1 MSNMLVVNA
10 LNAIGITEFIMRGIP
25 TNETE
30 FNSMFKKVTGED
42 SNGIA
47 IESSDTSKFGVTWS
61 QIQTALADGGIVAM
75 AELRKQREELLKETD
90 WMSASDYTM
99 TDAWKTYRQ
108 ALRDLPANNK
118 TASWDGT
125 TLGNVTFPTKPN

>member
-1 MSNMLVVNA
+1 MDMKNQLLIISA
-10 LNAIGITEFIMRGIP
+10 LRALDIKDWYLKRTP

-30 FNSMFKKVTGED
+30 FKEKFSKKDGSEPD
-42 SNGIA
+42 
-47 IESSDTSKFGVTWS
+47 VTWS
-61 QIQTALADGGIVAM
+61 QIQTALADGGVVAM
-75 AELRKQREELLKETD
+75 AELRKQRTALLKETD

-125 TLGNVTFPTKPN
+125 TLGNVTFPTKPS

>member
-1 MSNMLVVNA
+1 MVGLVEDA
-10 LNAIGITEFIMRGIP
+10 LTLLNIDNWILRGIP
-25 TNETE
+25 TSEKE
-30 FNSMFKKVTGED
+30 FNTMFVKVTGED

-75 AELRKQREELLKETD
+75 AQLRKQRDVLLKETD
-90 WMSASDYTM
+90 WMASSDYTM
-99 TDAWKTYRQ
+99 SNAWKTYRQ

-118 TASWDGT
+118 NASWDGT
-125 TLGNVTFPTKPN
+125 TLDNVSFPNKPS

>member
-1 MSNMLVVNA
+1 MDMKNQLLIISA
-10 LNAIGITEFIMRGIP
+10 LRALDIRDWYLKRTP

-30 FNSMFKKVTGED
+30 FKEKFSKKDGSEPD
-42 SNGIA
+42 
-47 IESSDTSKFGVTWS
+47 VTWS
-61 QIQTALADGGIVAM
+61 QIQTALADGGVVAM
-75 AELRKQREELLKETD
+75 AELRKQRTALLKETD

-125 TLGNVTFPTKPN
+125 TLGNVTFPTKPS

>member
-1 MSNMLVVNA
+1 MLVVNA

>member
-1 MSNMLVVNA
+1 MKTVTQA
-10 LNAIGITEFIMRGIP
+10 LRLLGIQEWVLRGTP

-30 FNSMFKKVTGED
+30 FNSMFTKVVDTTDDNRG
-42 SNGIA
+42 

-61 QIQTALADGGIVAM
+61 QIQTATSNGGIVAM
-75 AELRKQREELLKETD
+75 AELRRQRDELLKETD

-99 TDAWKTYRQ
+99 SDAWTTYRT

-118 TASWDGT
+118 SASWDGT
-125 TLGNVTFPTKPN
+125 ALGNVTFPTKPS

>member
-1 MSNMLVVNA
+1 MNNQKLIIFA
-10 LNAIGITEFIMRGIP
+10 LRALGIKNWYLKRTP

-30 FNSMFKKVTGED
+30 FKEKFSKKDGSEPD
-42 SNGIA
+42 
-47 IESSDTSKFGVTWS
+47 VTWS
-61 QIQTALADGGIVAM
+61 QIQTALADGGVVAM
-75 AELRKQREELLKETD
+75 TELRKQRTALLAETD

-125 TLGNVTFPTKPN
+125 TLGNVSFPKKPS

>member
-1 MSNMLVVNA
+1 MKTVTQA
-10 LNAIGITEFIMRGIP
+10 LRLLGIQEWVLRGTP

-30 FNSMFKKVTGED
+30 FNSMFTKVVDTTDDNRG
-42 SNGIA
+42 

-61 QIQTALADGGIVAM
+61 QIQTATSNGGIVAM
-75 AELRKQREELLKETD
+75 AELRRQRDELLKETD

-99 TDAWKTYRQ
+99 TDAWKTYRT

-118 TASWDGT
+118 SASWDGT
-125 TLGNVTFPTKPN
+125 TLGNVTFPTKPS

>member
-1 MSNMLVVNA
+1 MNNQKLIISA
-10 LNAIGITEFIMRGIP
+10 LRALGIKNWYLKRTP

-30 FNSMFKKVTGED
+30 FKEKFSKKDGSEPD
-42 SNGIA
+42 
-47 IESSDTSKFGVTWS
+47 VTWS
-61 QIQTALADGGIVAM
+61 QIQTALADGGVVAM
-75 AELRKQREELLKETD
+75 AELRKQRTALLAETD

-125 TLGNVTFPTKPN
+125 TLGNVSFPKKPS

>member
-1 MSNMLVVNA
+1 MDMKNQLLIISA
-10 LNAIGITEFIMRGIP
+10 LRALDIKDWYLKRTP

-30 FNSMFKKVTGED
+30 FKEKFSKKDGSEPD
-42 SNGIA
+42 
-47 IESSDTSKFGVTWS
+47 VTWS
-61 QIQTALADGGIVAM
+61 QIQTALADGGVVAM
-75 AELRKQREELLKETD
+75 AELRKQRTALLKETD

-118 TASWDGT
+118 TASCDGT
-125 TLGNVTFPTKPN
+125 TLGNVTFPTKPS

>member
-1 MSNMLVVNA
+1 MKLIVEA
-10 LNAIGITEFIMRGIP
+10 LKLLEIKEWVLRGTP

-30 FNSMFKKVTGED
+30 FNSMFTKVVDKTED
-42 SNGIA
+42 NRG

-75 AELRKQREELLKETD
+75 AELRRQRDELLKETD
-90 WMSASDYTM
+90 WMASSDYSM

-108 ALRDLPANNK
+108 ALRDLPSNNK
-118 TASWDGT
+118 NVSWDGT
-125 TLGNVTFPTKPN
+125 TLGNVSFPKKPS

>member
-1 MSNMLVVNA
+1 MANLNKTVDGKLIELTDEEQAQYDAQQKAVADNA
-10 LNAIGITEFIMRGIP
+10 PNRRM
-25 TNETE
+25 
-30 FNSMFKKVTGED
+30 
-42 SNGIA
+42 
-47 IESSDTSKFGVTWS
+47 
-61 QIQTALADGGIVAM
+61 AM
-75 AELRKQREELLKETD
+75 LRKKRDALLKETD

-125 TLGNVTFPTKPN
+125 TLGNVTFPTKPS

>member
-1 MSNMLVVNA
+1 MNNTIEDA
-10 LNAIGITEFIMRGIP
+10 LFLLKIDDWIIRGTP

-30 FNSMFKKVTGED
+30 FNSMFTKVTGEN
-42 SNGIA
+42 SNGTA
-47 IESSDTSKFGVTWS
+47 IESSDTSDFGVTWS

-75 AELRKQREELLKETD
+75 TELRRQRDKLLAETD

-99 TDAWKTYRQ
+99 SDAWTTYRQ

-125 TLGNVTFPTKPN
+125 TLGNVTFPTKPS

>member
-1 MSNMLVVNA
+1 MKTVTQA
-10 LNAIGITEFIMRGIP
+10 LRLLGIQEWVLRGTP

-30 FNSMFKKVTGED
+30 FNSMFTKVVDTTDDNRG
-42 SNGIA
+42 

-61 QIQTALADGGIVAM
+61 QIQTATSNGGIVAM
-75 AELRKQREELLKETD
+75 AELRRQRDELLKETD

-99 TDAWKTYRQ
+99 SDAWTTYRT

-118 TASWDGT
+118 SASWDGT
-125 TLGNVTFPTKPN
+125 TLGNVTFPTKPS

>member
-1 MSNMLVVNA
+1 MEWFNGYEESTVIKDWYLKR
-10 LNAIGITEFIMRGIP
+10 TP

-30 FNSMFKKVTGED
+30 FKEKFSKKDGSEPD
-42 SNGIA
+42 
-47 IESSDTSKFGVTWS
+47 VTWS
-61 QIQTALADGGIVAM
+61 QIQTALADGGVVAM
-75 AELRKQREELLKETD
+75 AELRKQRTALLKETD

-125 TLGNVTFPTKPN
+125 TLGNVTFPTKPS

>member
-1 MSNMLVVNA
+1 MSNMLVVDA

-30 FNSMFKKVTGED
+30 FNSMFKKVIGED

-125 TLGNVTFPTKPN
+125 TLGNVTFPTKPS

>member
-1 MSNMLVVNA
+1 MNNNQMLIISA
-10 LNAIGITEFIMRGIP
+10 LRVLGIKDWYLKRTP

-30 FNSMFKKVTGED
+30 FKEKFSKKDGSEPD
-42 SNGIA
+42 
-47 IESSDTSKFGVTWS
+47 VTWS
-61 QIQTALADGGIVAM
+61 QIQTALADGGVVAM
-75 AELRKQREELLKETD
+75 AELRKQRTALLKETD

-118 TASWDGT
+118 TASWNGT
-125 TLGNVTFPTKPN
+125 TLGNVTFPTKPS

>member
-1 MSNMLVVNA
+1 MSNMLVVDA

-30 FNSMFKKVTGED
+30 FNSMFKKVIGED

-118 TASWDGT
+118 TASWDGA
-125 TLGNVTFPTKPN
+125 TLGNVTFPTKPS